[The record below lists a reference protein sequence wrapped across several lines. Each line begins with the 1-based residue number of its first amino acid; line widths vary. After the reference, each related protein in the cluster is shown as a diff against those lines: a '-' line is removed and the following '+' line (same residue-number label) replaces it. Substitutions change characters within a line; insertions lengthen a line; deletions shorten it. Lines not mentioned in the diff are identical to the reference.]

1 MSNMTSE
8 ELEAAF
14 KAHSL
19 ELRQFLR
26 RKTQNPETAADLAQE
41 AYARLLRQPP
51 VKPIGN
57 LRAFIFRIGRNL
69 AIDHV
74 RSRGTREHLDQG
86 LEYLYQVTGDRPELF
101 NQVAAQ
107 QELQILAASIEQLPP
122 LPRAIFTLARLEG
135 LPHKDIARQLDIS
148 LSTVEKQL
156 AAALDFLRQKLQ
168 R

>member
-1 MSNMTSE
+1 MTSK

-14 KAHSL
+14 KAHSG

-26 RKTQNPETAADLAQE
+26 RKLQNPEAAADLAQE

-51 VKPIGN
+51 AKPVSN

-74 RSRGTREHLDQG
+74 RSRDTREHLDQG
-86 LEYLYQVTGDRPELF
+86 LEYLYEVTGDSPELF

-107 QELQILAASIEQLPP
+107 QDLQALAQGIEQLPP
-122 LPRAIFTLARLEG
+122 LARLIFTLARLEG
-135 LPHKDIARQLDIS
+135 LPHKDIALQLDIS
-148 LSTVEKQL
+148 LSSVEKHL
-156 AAALDFLRQKLQ
+156 AAALDFLRRKLQ